1 MVTQTDVD
9 NELSRWW
16 ESDNSESIWVN
27 MDHKIPMAPNLQRQT
42 PYIFSW
48 GFKFSSPRR
57 TFNSTRWPV
66 ALIEGHEQKGQNKG
80 GEQTSCAGLPKEV
93 DWI

>member
-1 MVTQTDVD
+1 MIVTQTDVE

-42 PYIFSW
+42 P
-48 GFKFSSPRR
+48 
-57 TFNSTRWPV
+57 
-66 ALIEGHEQKGQNKG
+66 
-80 GEQTSCAGLPKEV
+80 
-93 DWI
+93 